1 MGEMCA
7 VRGAI
12 LVTVDGVGA
21 FIWEMCAVR
30 VAILVT
36 VDALMREM
44 CAVRGAILVLEPSR
58 PSHVSRV
65 DSMGGGRG
73 RGPGHEII

>member
-44 CAVRGAILVLEPSR
+44 CAVRGAILVLEP
-58 PSHVSRV
+58 RV
-65 DSMGGGRG
+65 AGEQHMGGGL
-73 RGPGHEII
+73 

>member
-30 VAILVT
+30 
-36 VDALMREM
+36 
-44 CAVRGAILVLEPSR
+44 GAILVLEP
-58 PSHVSRV
+58 RV
-65 DSMGGGRG
+65 AGEQHMGGGL
-73 RGPGHEII
+73 